1 MSEPLLELDGL
12 TKRFGKLTAVDDVTW
27 SIQEDDVTAL
37 IGPNGAGKT
46 TIYNLM
52 TGVLEPTSGSVRF
65 MGEDVTGLKPH
76 ERVHRGLG
84 RSYQVTNVFEGLSV
98 RRNIRA
104 PIIARSKQRWNLLG
118 STTDEIESET
128 DRVLELVGL
137 DEIEDMEC
145 SALSYG
151 DKRRVEI
158 GVSLATDPAL
168 VLLDEPTAG
177 MNPSETERMVKLV
190 RELDEETDQSFF
202 MTEHDIEVIFS
213 IATRILVLNRGAVI
227 ADGPPEEIR
236 QDETVQSAY
245 LGGEA

>member
-1 MSEPLLELDGL
+1 MSEPVLELDGL
-12 TKRFGKLTAVDDVTW
+12 TKRFGELTAVDDVTR
-27 SIQEDDVTAL
+27 SVDADDLTAL

-46 TIYNLM
+46 TMYNLM
-52 TGVLEPTSGSVRF
+52 TGTLSPTSGAVRF
-65 MGEDVTGLKPH
+65 MGEDVTDLDPH

-104 PIIARSKQRWNLLG
+104 PIIARSKHRWNLLG
-118 STTDEIESET
+118 STTEPIEAET
-128 DRVLELVGL
+128 DRVLDLVGL
-137 DEIEDMEC
+137 GDIEDTEC

-158 GVSLATDPAL
+158 GVALATDPNL

-177 MNPSETERMVKLV
+177 MNPTETEKMV
-190 RELDEETDQSFF
+190 ELIEDLDAETDQSFF
-202 MTEHDIEVIFS
+202 MTEHDIDIIFS
-213 IATRILVLNRGAVI
+213 VASRILVLDRGAVI
-227 ADGPPEEIR
+227 ADGTPAEIR
-236 QDETVQSAY
+236 ENERVQNAY